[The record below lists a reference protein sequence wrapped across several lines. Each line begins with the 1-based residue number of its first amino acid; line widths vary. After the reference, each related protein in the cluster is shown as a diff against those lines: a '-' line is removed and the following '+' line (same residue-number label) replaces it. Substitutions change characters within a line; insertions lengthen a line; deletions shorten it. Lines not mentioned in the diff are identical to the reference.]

1 MADDIDIENAKMEL
15 ERKTNEDA
23 KNALKAVY
31 EEARILPAWFV
42 PRMMTDN
49 WFFGLLMVSGIT
61 IGVERIE
68 KLHRDAAGNIW
79 LDVVL
84 LDRLPSHDAVPHLS
98 LKTFFVAPTSR
109 TTASINAS
117 HVMAVFELADT

>member
-23 KNALKAVY
+23 RNALKAVY
-31 EEARILPAWFV
+31 IEARILPAWFV

-49 WFFGLLMVSGIT
+49 WFFGFLMVSGIT

-68 KLHRDAAGNIW
+68 KLHSDSAGNIW
-79 LDVVL
+79 LDVIL
-84 LDRLPSHDAVPHLS
+84 LDRTMSNGAVPYKS
-98 LKTFFVAPTSR
+98 TKSFFVAPTSR
-109 TTASINAS
+109 TFATINS
-117 HVMAVFELADT
+117 THIMAVFELADT

>member
-1 MADDIDIENAKMEL
+1 MENDVDAEIAKIKLGMKID
-15 ERKTNEDA
+15 EDA
-23 KNALKAVY
+23 RNALKEVY

-68 KLHRDAAGNIW
+68 KLRRDAAGNIW
-79 LDVVL
+79 LDVIL
-84 LDRLPSHDAVPHLS
+84 LDRLMSHMAVPYKS
-98 LKTFFVAPTSR
+98 TKTFFVAPTSR